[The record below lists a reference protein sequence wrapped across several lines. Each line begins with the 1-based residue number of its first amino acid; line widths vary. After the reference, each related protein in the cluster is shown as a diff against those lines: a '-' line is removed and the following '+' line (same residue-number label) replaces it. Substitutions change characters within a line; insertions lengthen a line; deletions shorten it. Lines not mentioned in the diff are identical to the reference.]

1 MPRFLN
7 KIIVH
12 FSPGKGQFSFQ
23 FQRKAMPKNVQTTI
37 QLHSFHMLARLCS
50 KSFKL
55 GFSSAWTKKFQM
67 YKLDWKRQRNQRS
80 NCQQSLDPEKA
91 KFQEKKTFT
100 SVFLIMPKPLNVW
113 ITKKLWKIL
122 KWMRTPDHHTCLL
135 RNLYAGQ
142 EATVSTGHE
151 TISHL

>member
-55 GFSSAWTKKFQM
+55 GFSTVWTKRFQM

-91 KFQEKKTFT
+91 KFQEKNIYFCFFDYAKAFECMDHKKTVENSKMDENT
-100 SVFLIMPKPLNVW
+100 RPPYLSPQ
-113 ITKKLWKIL
+113 KLVC
-122 KWMRTPDHHTCLL
+122 RT
-135 RNLYAGQ
+135 RSN
-142 EATVSTGHE
+142 S
-151 TISHL
+151 